1 MTAEQERQM
10 RTAKQAREREIAGLP
25 PKTKFI
31 SHDPMQAIR
40 QSVAEDT
47 QCGQREIADARRR
60 LAADPAS
67 SQNQREARA
76 IATRKNQRAVNLMLE
91 GKSPFSPFKNNPAN
105 L

>member
-40 QSVAEDT
+40 QSVAEAV
-47 QCGQREIADARRR
+47 QRGSAEIADNRRR

-67 SQNQREARA
+67 SANRRA
-76 IATRKNQRAVNLMLE
+76 ASAAAQKKNQPAINMLKAGACRA
-91 GKSPFSPFKNNPAN
+91 FNPVAQKA
-105 L
+105 